1 MNCLMM
7 KILTMMKIHVYK
19 FSFILLIL
27 FCTVIQAQEKTSR
40 QNADTTGAILN
51 PGSVTEP
58 NNKLDSF
65 SSYEKKFF
73 IPPPSAFSFDKSS
86 IMLRTRLQLGE
97 MIIED
102 PIKTNFRLSILNPLH
117 QKYVESQSMKELKYI
132 LGAVQAGAVGYMAY
146 QHLKKYGFLKRK

>member
-27 FCTVIQAQEKTSR
+27 LCTVVQAQEKTR
-40 QNADTTGAILN
+40 QNADTTSAILN

-58 NNKLDSF
+58 NNKLDPF
-65 SSYEKKFF
+65 SSYEKKLF
-73 IPPPSAFSFDKSS
+73 IPPSSAFSFDKSS

-117 QKYVESQSMKELKYI
+117 EKYVESQSMKELKYI
-132 LGAVQAGAVGYMAY
+132 LGAVQAGAVGYLAY
-146 QHLKKYGFLKRK
+146 QHLKKYGFLKKK